1 MSEIFELLMESG
13 GGFATILLALS
24 GTLFILYVLTIVVL
38 VSWQKVRG
46 R

>member
-1 MSEIFELLMESG
+1 MLETFELLMESG

-24 GTLFILYVLTIVVL
+24 GALFILYAVAILVL
-38 VSWQKVRG
+38 VGWQKVRG

>member
-1 MSEIFELLMESG
+1 MSETFELVMESG
-13 GGFATILLALS
+13 GGFATVLLTLS
-24 GTLFILYVLTIVVL
+24 GAMFVLYVLTIVVL

>member
-1 MSEIFELLMESG
+1 MSETFELLMESG
-13 GGFATILLALS
+13 GGLATVLLALS
-24 GTLFILYVLTIVVL
+24 GALFVLYILTIIVL

>member
-1 MSEIFELLMESG
+1 MSETFELVMESG
-13 GGFATILLALS
+13 GGFATVLLALS
-24 GTLFILYVLTIVVL
+24 GALFVLYVLTIVLL